1 MLLERFFPD
10 AEYDGIYAID
20 MARLKADG
28 ISGLILDIDN
38 TLAASGEAKPG
49 ARLMEW
55 LSRARADGFDIVILS
70 NSGRRRVSAFADG
83 LGLFAVCRASKPSA
97 RGFEKAVRLM
107 RLDRS
112 QACMIGDQLF
122 TDVYGAARI
131 GIYAIYVK
139 PIRARELFTVML
151 KRIPEKIVL
160 RAYRKRRQPL
170 RDEAGGGRPGEG
182 GANAK
187 FQ

>member
-1 MLLERFFPD
+1 MLVERFFPD
-10 AEYDGIYAID
+10 AAYDDIYAID
-20 MARLKADG
+20 MARLKDNG

-38 TLAASGEAKPG
+38 TLAVSGEAKPG

-70 NSGRRRVSAFADG
+70 NGGRQRVSTFADG
-83 LGLFAVCRASKPSA
+83 LGLCAVCKASKPSA
-97 RGFEKAVRLM
+97 HGFAKAARLM

-139 PIRARELFTVML
+139 PIRVRELFTVML
-151 KRIPEKIVL
+151 KRIPEKIIL
-160 RAYRKRRQPL
+160 RAYRKRRRPL
-170 RDEAGGGRPGEG
+170 RAGAEGGQPGGGG
-182 GANAK
+182 
-187 FQ
+187 F